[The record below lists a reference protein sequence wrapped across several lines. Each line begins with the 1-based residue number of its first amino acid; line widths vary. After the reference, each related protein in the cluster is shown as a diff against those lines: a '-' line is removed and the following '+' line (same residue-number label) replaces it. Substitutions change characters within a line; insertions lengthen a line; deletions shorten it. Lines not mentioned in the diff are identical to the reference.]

1 MRLKDPTRFDVTR
14 HTVAGL
20 LAMALLVG
28 GVGTLAGA
36 TLMSGAVIAHGALAV
51 TSNVKQVQHLEGGIV
66 RSILV
71 KEGDRVTAGDV
82 LVSLDPVLAEAG
94 LAILKGDMDQ
104 QTVRLARLEAERDSR
119 ATLVF
124 PRDLEA
130 RSSEDA
136 QVVDMMAAERTLFA
150 ARHTVR
156 VGKIAQLR
164 ERAEQLRQEIG
175 GLSAQLDGKS
185 REIALIE
192 EELVGTRQ
200 LWSRQLIP
208 IARVTAIEREA
219 ARLGGE
225 RGSLLASM
233 ARARAAIAET
243 ELQILQVDQDLKG
256 EVSGEIREAQAAL
269 SNLAEKRLAAEETL
283 RRLDIR
289 APQSGIVHE
298 LAVQTVG
305 GVVASGGVLMHIVP
319 QQEGFRIDARVAP
332 DSVDQLYPGQ
342 EAVVHFSAFDRSTT
356 PELRATVGHVSP
368 NLTSDP
374 KNGTSYYLIR
384 LDLAEAE
391 IARLGN
397 LRLIPGMP
405 VECFIR
411 TQERT
416 MLSYVTKPLMDQMN
430 RSFRD

>member
-1 MRLKDPTRFDVTR
+1 MRMTEPSRFDVTR

-51 TSNVKQVQHLEGGIV
+51 SSNVKQVQHLDGGIV
-66 RSILV
+66 RSIRV
-71 KEGDRVTAGDV
+71 KEGDSVEAGDV
-82 LVSLDPVLAEAG
+82 LISLDPVLAEAS
-94 LAILKGDMDQ
+94 LAILTGDMDQ
-104 QTVRLARLEAERDSR
+104 HMARLARLEAERDSR
-119 ATLVF
+119 DAISF
-124 PRDLEA
+124 PAELEA
-130 RSSEDA
+130 RAAGNRKVAE
-136 QVVDMMAAERTLFA
+136 MMAAERTLFA
-150 ARHTVR
+150 ARRTVR
-156 VGKIAQLR
+156 VSKVAQLR

-175 GLSAQLDGKS
+175 GLTAQITAKS
-185 REIALIE
+185 REISLIE
-192 EELVGTRQ
+192 EELQGTRK
-200 LWSRQLIP
+200 LWARQLVP

-219 ARLGGE
+219 AQLGGE
-225 RGSLLASM
+225 RGSLTAAI

-256 EVSGEIREAQAAL
+256 EVSGEVREAQANL
-269 SNLAEKRLAAEETL
+269 SSLAEKRLASEETL

-319 QQEGFRIDARVAP
+319 QQEAFRIDARVAP
-332 DSVDQLYPGQ
+332 DQVDQLFAGQ
-342 EAVVHFSAFDRSTT
+342 DAVVHFSAFDRSTT

-368 NLTSDP
+368 NLTVDP
-374 KNGTSYYLIR
+374 KKGDAYYLIR
-384 LDLAEAE
+384 LDLTDAEV
-391 IARLGN
+391 ARLGN
-397 LRLIPGMP
+397 LKLIPGMP

-411 TQERT
+411 TSERT